1 MTIKQAYVRKPT
13 IQIDFITES
22 NVFSL
27 KYKTDESLSDQGNV
41 INKGDLSSAILS
53 FSVDN
58 DMNSDSG
65 TFILNLVGSERF
77 DRILSPNDITIIRV
91 NPGKPN
97 NVKNDCIMVGMITS
111 IKRVGEYDSSSV
123 VYQVNGQSMFK
134 AMMQLKLG
142 TIQEAASLLGTNG
155 WMWGM
160 GGLKQAS
167 SYTASE
173 DSDSSSDSAN
183 GNTNAEKIWNQ
194 LRSSGFSKYA
204 AAGILGNMYAESGV
218 DPNATEAG
226 GGGGYGL
233 VQWTPKSK
241 LTAYANSVGKSES
254 SLSLQVEFL
263 VKQLKGTTS
272 IFPDTAAYQPLMNA
286 TSVSEAT
293 KVFLDYY
300 ERAGVANLQKRVTA
314 AQGYY
319 DSYKGNSTKKT
330 ASSEQSTTTSGSQ
343 GITLQGESAA
353 GVAAQLIKWFLVL
366 HTKYSYK
373 NSTKTLVDYID
384 SDLTSWSEDE
394 RLTDPTTIM
403 SYEGSLRE
411 LISDVQAKPFN
422 EFFGDYTTDGK
433 MKMIMRKTPFEPDE
447 WKRLLDDSVK
457 LYSNDVVEESLGVTD
472 EESYSIFLAN
482 MPSNVAISDISTYLS
497 SPVYFPN
504 LANKYGYSLLQV
516 DNPYIFAYGQSA
528 TSGGSSDTGKATG
541 GGSPIT
547 KATVDNIKNATMSWT
562 TKKDVTASNLDN
574 FIAKSNPVSKLKG
587 TGKYFI
593 EAGNKTGL
601 NPVILL
607 AFAANESAWGNST
620 YGASYN
626 FFGIGAYDSN
636 PDNAYKYSNNSAKS
650 GIING
655 AKFIKNDYFDAGQ
668 KTLRSLFVNNG
679 IHQYST
685 SGDKEADTIASIVA
699 NYYNM
704 YPNALQK
711 AQFSMEGGKITV
723 KKTEKT
729 SSVKGVST
737 DDSGNQTR
745 LKKYSVLLANWFG
758 DNASYVSGEIRV
770 IGNPDYRVGKV
781 LSRFD
786 NGQASKGSNEPIQI
800 DYYIESTSH
809 EFNLSSGYTTTLGV
823 TRGLVHSVDR
833 FKHWNSWNSP
843 LTSSKPGN
851 GELQIFDGGLFG
863 EISLKKNIKE
873 SAKEAGS
880 GSNSGGSDDLSAPK
894 KAGDDYPSKY
904 KNASPDS
911 VADEWRYLN
920 RECTSFVAWRLS
932 RDGKTNF
939 SGLGNAIS
947 WASRSGLPLQK
958 TPKVGDIAWFN
969 ELAAPGAA
977 GHVAYVAKV
986 SGDDVFIEEYNF
998 NPEAIHAYHTRTIK
1012 KTQASGYLRFKN
1024 K

>member
-1 MTIKQAYVRKPT
+1 MSVKQAYVRKPT
-13 IQIDFITES
+13 IGIDFVTED
-22 NVFSL
+22 NIFSL

-111 IKRVGEYDSSSV
+111 IKRVGEYDSSSI

-173 DSDSSSDSAN
+173 DSDSSSDSTN

-194 LRSSGFSKYA
+194 LRGSGFSKYA

-330 ASSEQSTTTSGSQ
+330 TSSEQSTTTSGSQ

-786 NGQASKGSNEPIQI
+786 NGQSSKGNNEPIQI

-947 WASRSGLPLQK
+947 WASRSGLSLQK